1 MGNTEP
7 TWEKFCKCDLC
18 TVADTDEWFKTID
31 SISAASNSSALQQ
44 AVSAAQKFKQT
55 EDDLLLPPRV
65 FGFALS
71 KKQWC
76 QFFLNS
82 IHETSELGVAEDG
95 AKVEG
100 LVFPSK
106 VKAEERRDVFK
117 LVSSHAR
124 VMSRTKDQRIA
135 DTIGG
140 KGESLI
146 FLFHG
151 MLANANTVN
160 ILIPIFDTGHSGIGK
175 TLYAESL
182 AKSCRLAL
190 FKVGTSDVGL
200 KATKAERRLKQ
211 IFELADTWNAILL
224 M

>member
-1 MGNTEP
+1 MDVETEQ
-7 TWEKFCKCDLC
+7 
-18 TVADTDEWFKTID
+18 WFTTINSISTASSPD
-31 SISAASNSSALQQ
+31 ALQKAISAAQ
-44 AVSAAQKFKQT
+44 AIKQT
-55 EDDLLLPPRV
+55 ENDLLLPPRV
-65 FGFALS
+65 FGFALNR
-71 KKQWC
+71 KGWC
-76 QFFLNS
+76 QFFLNR
-82 IHETSELGVAEDG
+82 IHENTMLEVSEDG

-106 VKAEERRDVFK
+106 VKAEERRDIFK

-124 VMSRTKDQRIA
+124 VISRTQDQRIA

-146 FLFHG
+146 LLFHG
-151 MLANANTVN
+151 MSWSIDVIV
-160 ILIPIFDTGHSGIGK
+160 ILILARHKGHSGTGK

-182 AKSCRLAL
+182 AKSCRLPL
-190 FKVGTSDVGL
+190 FKVGTSDLGL
-200 KATKAERRLKQ
+200 EATRAERRLKQ